1 MQTADRMGLEHEEP
15 TGSILGAA
23 IEVHK
28 ALGPGFLESV
38 YENALAIELESRGV
52 RFERQLAVPI
62 LYRGAEVGWHR
73 LDLLVAGLLVVELKA
88 VKTIED
94 VHFAVVRS
102 YLRATGR
109 KHGLILNFAKP
120 TLSGKRVIASLPPHQ
135 DFLVSRVP

>member
-1 MQTADRMGLEHEEP
+1 MQTADRMGLEHEEL

-120 TLSGKRVIASLPPHQ
+120 TLSVKRVIASLPPHQ

>member
-1 MQTADRMGLEHEEP
+1 MGLEHEELA
-15 TGSILGAA
+15 GSVIGAA

-38 YENALAIELESRGV
+38 YENALAIEFAARGI

-62 LYRGAEVGWHR
+62 LYRGSEVGLHR
-73 LDLLVAGLLVVELKA
+73 LDLLVTALIVVELKA
-88 VKTIED
+88 VKALDD

-109 KHGLILNFAKP
+109 EHGLILNFAKP
-120 TLSGKRVIASLPPHQ
+120 TLEIKRVIASQRPYH
-135 DFLVSRVP
+135 DFLASRLP